1 MPQTDP
7 TEAIRWV
14 LEGPYLAASEDSM
27 ETTVLTE
34 KYSKCLRISI
44 YRICHPT
51 MEIYL
56 GQSFYLATFCL
67 HSEITALAVRETENI
82 LLPTPEIETNLGYGI
97 WLITAAS
104 SVFTLRGTAR
114 TKRTL
119 RKDRNM
125 QAALYA

>member
-1 MPQTDP
+1 M
-7 TEAIRWV
+7 ARSNWINV
-14 LEGPYLAASEDSM
+14 SHLASSEDSM

-34 KYSKCLRISI
+34 KYSKCLGTSI
-44 YRICHPT
+44 YRIGHPT
-51 MEIYL
+51 METYL
-56 GQSFYLATFCL
+56 GQSLYLATFCL
-67 HSEITALAVRETENI
+67 HSEITALTVRETENI
-82 LLPTPEIETNLGYGI
+82 LLPAPEIATNLGYGI